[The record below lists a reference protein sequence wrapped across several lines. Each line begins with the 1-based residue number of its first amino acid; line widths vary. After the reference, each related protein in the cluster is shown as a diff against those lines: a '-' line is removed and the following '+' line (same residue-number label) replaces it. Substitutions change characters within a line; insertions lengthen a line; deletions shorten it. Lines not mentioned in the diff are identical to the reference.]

1 MGLKIGDTATF
12 SKTLTESDVYQF
24 AGICGDFNPL
34 HVDEEKAQKSRFGRR
49 ICHGML
55 VASLISTVIRTN
67 LPGNGIVI
75 LSTIVRNQNKEQVI
89 VGKAKVLYRRQPDV

>member
-55 VASLISTVIRTN
+55 VASLISTVIGTN
-67 LPGNGIVI
+67 LPGNG
-75 LSTIVRNQNKEQVI
+75 L
-89 VGKAKVLYRRQPDV
+89 